1 MEILIAGDYEDVWYD
16 PNLFD
21 EDLEE
26 DADEWEENMLQ
37 EYGWYMHSILAEDID
52 GIHANYHTHG
62 LRDNFN
68 HQDLQIALNMDP
80 EAAHSVFV
88 P

>member
-1 MEILIAGDYEDVWYD
+1 MLEIYD

-62 LRDNFN
+62 LEIT
-68 HQDLQIALNMDP
+68 LIIKIYK
-80 EAAHSVFV
+80 
-88 P
+88 